1 MTDDDHAGTPPL
13 YHPIRLHLPVSPLA
27 QRHAR
32 ETLRRALNAWNLD
45 VLAGDAELL
54 VSELVCNAAEHGDGT
69 PIDLTIG
76 QQPGPNGE
84 PGILCQVTDAAPT
97 LPQPRSAHPDS
108 ERGRG
113 LHVVAALATD
123 SGVTKNARG
132 KTAWFTLNATQE
144 LTRDDL
150 EADRQAEASP

>member
-1 MTDDDHAGTPPL
+1 MTSDRRAGTPP
-13 YHPIRLHLPVSPLA
+13 YRPIRIQVPVSPLA

-32 ETLRRALNAWNLD
+32 TTLRRALNAWNLE

-54 VSELVCNAAEHGDGT
+54 VSELVANAAEHGDGT

-76 QQPGPNGE
+76 RQQGPNGE
-84 PGILCQVTDAAPT
+84 PGILCQVTDAAT
-97 LPQPRSAHPDS
+97 ALPQPRSANPDS

-123 SGVTKNARG
+123 SGVTKNRRG
-132 KTAWFTLNATQE
+132 KTAWFTLNDTQE
-144 LTRDDL
+144 LTRDGL
-150 EADRQAEASP
+150 KADHEAEASP